1 MTCQIFSVSS
11 AGVKVFMW
19 GHQGPHIAPMTKK
32 QENKGEGQSAV
43 PLFMR
48 NAQQFLNLGRQFVKR
63 R

>member
-1 MTCQIFSVSS
+1 
-11 AGVKVFMW
+11 MW